1 MILTRSIQGIQATF
15 EEMSSDSE
23 SSESEDSDFE
33 MNEDLGVSVGLSKG
47 QSRRI
52 DWVF

>member
-1 MILTRSIQGIQATF
+1 MKLTRLAQEIQETF
-15 EEMSSDSE
+15 EVMSSESE

-33 MNEDLGVSVGLSKG
+33 MNEELGVSIGLSKG